1 MILLSIFISHSEALF
16 HITLEE
22 VELTHQGR
30 NPQSVQNEQSEQSE
44 MKTNEDF
51 GKSILKSIS
60 LQGDLK
66 FEEPHPI

>member
-1 MILLSIFISHSEALF
+1 MMLLSIFISHSEALF

-44 MKTNEDF
+44 IKIEY
-51 GKSILKSIS
+51 KSL
-60 LQGDLK
+60 
-66 FEEPHPI
+66 